1 MKKEDVLKQYTTP
14 TGAPA
19 FVPGPHRFTSREY
32 LNITYRTD
40 REALQKQVPEPLEID
55 EPLVR
60 FEVMNMPDTTG
71 YGSYVECGQ
80 AAVVRHKEEVGEYI
94 IGMYLDNLPAIA
106 AGRELSAF
114 PKKLGSAKLF
124 VDSDTLVGT
133 LDYGTLSVARATMG
147 YKHKPMD
154 LEKARQ
160 EICVPTFMLKIL
172 PSYEKRPRICELVR
186 TEITNISVKGAWR
199 APARLPHVETIVRD
213 YIRNNRS
220 TLKALGLPTDDLEKK
235 LSFEANLER
244 SVTGAD
250 LVQENGPERIEFKQD
265 LWAHIGKV
273 VGEHALMLSSSS
285 AKTATEQSLKMPRP
299 DRLLVGH
306 PFNPPHLIPLV
317 EVVPGEKTSPEAV
330 DDAVAFYAALGKVPR
345 VVRKEMP
352 GFVANRLQRAIFREC
367 CYLVIQG
374 VVKVDE
380 LDDIVTSSI
389 GLRWAADG
397 QFRSFHLGGG
407 AGGFKSFF
415 NQFGPG
421 LNEAWKNMA
430 PVNLDE
436 AAQDKIVAQ
445 AEASF
450 AAQPP
455 EQLESERDAKQLAII
470 RALKAVKASQ

>member
-1 MKKEDVLKQYTTP
+1 MATAQQDILNRYSRVTVIGAGVIGASWTALVLAHGLTVVVNDP
-14 TGAPA
+14 
-19 FVPGPHRFTSREY
+19 R
-32 LNITYRTD
+32 
-40 REALQKQVPEPLEID
+40 
-55 EPLVR
+55 
-60 FEVMNMPDTTG
+60 PD
-71 YGSYVECGQ
+71 
-80 AAVVRHKEEVGEYI
+80 
-94 IGMYLDNLPAIA
+94 
-106 AGRELSAF
+106 
-114 PKKLGSAKLF
+114 
-124 VDSDTLVGT
+124 
-133 LDYGTLSVARATMG
+133 
-147 YKHKPMD
+147 
-154 LEKARQ
+154 
-160 EICVPTFMLKIL
+160 
-172 PSYEKRPRICELVR
+172 
-186 TEITNISVKGAWR
+186 
-199 APARLPHVETIVRD
+199 VETIVRD
-213 YIRNNRS
+213 YIRNNLS
-220 TLKALGLPTDDLEKK
+220 TLKELGLPTDNLEKR
-235 LSFEANLER
+235 LSFEADLER

-265 LWAHIGKV
+265 LWGRIGKV

-285 AKTATEQSLKMPRP
+285 AKTATEQALKMSRP
-299 DRLLVGH
+299 ERLLVGH

-397 QFRSFHLGGG
+397 PFRSFHLGGG

-415 NQFGPG
+415 KQFGPG

-436 AAQDKIVAQ
+436 AAQDKIIAQ

-455 EQLESERDAKQLAII
+455 EELESERDAKQLAII
-470 RALKAVKASQ
+470 RALKAVKAGK

>member
-1 MKKEDVLKQYTTP
+1 MATAQQDILNRYSKVTVI
-14 TGAPA
+14 GAGVIGA
-19 FVPGPHRFTSREY
+19 SWT
-32 LNITYRTD
+32 
-40 REALQKQVPEPLEID
+40 ALFLAHGLTVVVNDP
-55 EPLVR
+55 R
-60 FEVMNMPDTTG
+60 PD
-71 YGSYVECGQ
+71 
-80 AAVVRHKEEVGEYI
+80 
-94 IGMYLDNLPAIA
+94 
-106 AGRELSAF
+106 
-114 PKKLGSAKLF
+114 
-124 VDSDTLVGT
+124 
-133 LDYGTLSVARATMG
+133 
-147 YKHKPMD
+147 
-154 LEKARQ
+154 
-160 EICVPTFMLKIL
+160 
-172 PSYEKRPRICELVR
+172 
-186 TEITNISVKGAWR
+186 
-199 APARLPHVETIVRD
+199 VETIVRD
-213 YIRNNRS
+213 YIRNNLS
-220 TLKALGLPTDDLEKK
+220 TLKELGLPTDNLEKK
-235 LSFEANLER
+235 LSFEANLEA
-244 SVTGAD
+244 SVAGAD

-265 LWAHIGKV
+265 LWERIGKV
-273 VGEHALMLSSSS
+273 VGAHALMLSSSS
-285 AKTATEQSLKMPRP
+285 AKTATEQALQMSRP
-299 DRLLVGH
+299 GRLLVGH
-306 PFNPPHLIPLV
+306 PFNPPHVIPLV

-397 QFRSFHLGGG
+397 PFRSFHLGGG

-415 NQFGPG
+415 KQFGPG

-436 AAQDKIVAQ
+436 VAQDKIIAQ

-470 RALKAVKASQ
+470 RALKAVKAGK

>member
-1 MKKEDVLKQYTTP
+1 MATAQQDILNRYSKVTVI
-14 TGAPA
+14 GAGVIGA
-19 FVPGPHRFTSREY
+19 SWT
-32 LNITYRTD
+32 
-40 REALQKQVPEPLEID
+40 ALFLAH
-55 EPLVR
+55 
-60 FEVMNMPDTTG
+60 G
-71 YGSYVECGQ
+71 
-80 AAVVRHKEEVGEYI
+80 
-94 IGMYLDNLPAIA
+94 
-106 AGRELSAF
+106 
-114 PKKLGSAKLF
+114 
-124 VDSDTLVGT
+124 
-133 LDYGTLSVARATMG
+133 LSVVVND
-147 YKHKPMD
+147 P
-154 LEKARQ
+154 
-160 EICVPTFMLKIL
+160 
-172 PSYEKRPRICELVR
+172 RPD
-186 TEITNISVKGAWR
+186 
-199 APARLPHVETIVRD
+199 VETIVRD
-213 YIRNNRS
+213 YIRNNLS
-220 TLKALGLPTDDLEKK
+220 TLKELGLPTDNLERK
-235 LSFEANLER
+235 LSFESDLER
-244 SVTGAD
+244 SVAGAD

-265 LWAHIGKV
+265 LWARIGKV

-285 AKTATEQSLKMPRP
+285 AKTATEQGLKMSRP
-299 DRLLVGH
+299 ERLLVGH

-397 QFRSFHLGGG
+397 PFRSFHLGGG
-407 AGGFKSFF
+407 AGGFTSFF
-415 NQFGPG
+415 KQFGPG

-436 AAQDKIVAQ
+436 AAQDKIIAQ

-455 EQLESERDAKQLAII
+455 EQLEGERDAKQLAII
-470 RALKAVKASQ
+470 RALKAVKAGK

>member
-1 MKKEDVLKQYTTP
+1 MATAQQNILNRYSKVTVIGAGVIGASWTVLFLAH
-14 TGAPA
+14 G
-19 FVPGPHRFTSREY
+19 
-32 LNITYRTD
+32 L
-40 REALQKQVPEPLEID
+40 
-55 EPLVR
+55 
-60 FEVMNMPDTTG
+60 
-71 YGSYVECGQ
+71 
-80 AAVVRHKEEVGEYI
+80 AVVVN
-94 IGMYLDNLPAIA
+94 DP
-106 AGRELSAF
+106 
-114 PKKLGSAKLF
+114 
-124 VDSDTLVGT
+124 
-133 LDYGTLSVARATMG
+133 
-147 YKHKPMD
+147 
-154 LEKARQ
+154 
-160 EICVPTFMLKIL
+160 
-172 PSYEKRPRICELVR
+172 RPD
-186 TEITNISVKGAWR
+186 
-199 APARLPHVETIVRD
+199 VESIVRD
-213 YIRNNRS
+213 YIHNNLS
-220 TLKALGLPTDDLEKK
+220 TLKELGLPTDNLEKK
-235 LSFEANLER
+235 LSFEADLER
-244 SVTGAD
+244 SVAGAD

-265 LWAHIGKV
+265 LWGRIGKV

-285 AKTATEQSLKMPRP
+285 AKTATEQALKMSRP
-299 DRLLVGH
+299 ERLLVGH

-317 EVVPGEKTSPEAV
+317 EVVPGEETSPEAV

-397 QFRSFHLGGG
+397 PFRSFHLGGG

-415 NQFGPG
+415 KQFGPG

-436 AAQDKIVAQ
+436 AAQDKIIAQ

-470 RALKAVKASQ
+470 RALKAVKAS